1 MSLIAAWVIGLLT
14 VCFPLQ
20 HPLFIGLIRGV
31 TYKLEMSMPV
41 ALRVLWGGVIGY
53 FSWAITSFVWS
64 LVFSSE
70 IPALFVFLCLLWS
83 AASNFLM
90 GEWEKLQGLSK
101 GNELAMVL
109 GGLSYLLLGF
119 IENPNFPIIP

>member
-1 MSLIAAWVIGLLT
+1 MSLIAAWIIGLLI
-14 VCFPLQ
+14 VFFPLQ